1 MTLKD
6 VKSKKDLIAEGAPE
20 GTVPTELNQATG
32 MERLEILGKM
42 EGIDVFDMKPLD
54 ASRRGTMKDPIM
66 VDSLDPVRYIGC
78 TGFPAQSHEVIW
90 LELQK
95 DHIARCPESGQC
107 YKMNYLGP
115 PLDGS
120 HGHAG
125 HH

>member
-54 ASRRGTMKDPIM
+54 ASRRP
-66 VDSLDPVRYIGC
+66 
-78 TGFPAQSHEVIW
+78 
-90 LELQK
+90 
-95 DHIARCPESGQC
+95 
-107 YKMNYLGP
+107 
-115 PLDGS
+115 
-120 HGHAG
+120 
-125 HH
+125 